1 MQVKDNNDNERPLS
15 SAALHILLA
24 LAESDLHGYG
34 IMQSVKRQSE
44 GTFKLGP
51 GTLYANL
58 DRLLAG
64 GLVGETERKL
74 KGGETRREY
83 CLTSSGERV
92 LRLPWVR
99 KPSFV
104 LDVRPAHIDFDG
116 DAVRVGERASIRAT
130 RPVELQDDVRCGIP
144 GYEESGRELYAD
156 ALVVHDDPF
165 DYELT
170 GNCAYRSSFHYSS

>member
-1 MQVKDNNDNERPLS
+1 MEVKDKDNDNDRPLS

-64 GLVGETERKL
+64 GLVSETERKM
-74 KGGETRREY
+74 KDGETRREY
-83 CLTSSGERV
+83 RLTPSGARV
-92 LRLPWVR
+92 LRLEIRRLRQVVNVAR
-99 KPSFV
+99 TRLGK
-104 LDVRPAHIDFDG
+104 LD
-116 DAVRVGERASIRAT
+116 ERGA
-130 RPVELQDDVRCGIP
+130 
-144 GYEESGRELYAD
+144 
-156 ALVVHDDPF
+156 
-165 DYELT
+165 
-170 GNCAYRSSFHYSS
+170 

>member
-1 MQVKDNNDNERPLS
+1 MEVKDKDKNSDNDRPLS

-44 GTFKLGP
+44 GSFKLGP

-58 DRLLAG
+58 DRMLAS

-74 KGGETRREY
+74 KDGETRREY

-92 LRLPWVR
+92 LRLE
-99 KPSFV
+99 V
-104 LDVRPAHIDFDG
+104 LRLRQVVNVARTRLGKLD
-116 DAVRVGERASIRAT
+116 ERGA
-130 RPVELQDDVRCGIP
+130 
-144 GYEESGRELYAD
+144 
-156 ALVVHDDPF
+156 
-165 DYELT
+165 
-170 GNCAYRSSFHYSS
+170 